1 MKSKCY
7 YILCSVFIMLVLY
20 GCNSNSTQSSA
31 SQTAENIETNP
42 ELQKDKEELLDMA
55 LQISGETLEP
65 DQRALAVRMLSL
77 NEKDLIRG
85 LAQWLMLLDGKYPD
99 TLEPK
104 AAIRRAE
111 KLYSDKYSSSG
122 QVNKEQTYDVFFAST
137 FYDKLIRE
145 KKDVVYY
152 GDKVTPEDKEKI
164 LIRWKIEKNKY
175 RVVFGDLRLENV
187 SAERLNELET

>member
-1 MKSKCY
+1 MKSRSC
-7 YILCSVFIMLVLY
+7 YILCSVFIILAFY
-20 GCNSNSTQSSA
+20 GCKSNSTQSST
-31 SQTAENIETNP
+31 SQPLENIETNP
-42 ELQKDKEELLDMA
+42 ELQKDKEKLLDMA

-65 DQRALAVRMLSL
+65 DQRSLAVRMLNL

-85 LAQWLMLLDGKYPD
+85 LAQWLMLLDGKYPE

-111 KLYSDKYSSSG
+111 KLYAEKYSSSG
-122 QVNKEQTYDVFFAST
+122 KAKEQTYDVFFAST

-152 GDKVTPEDKEKI
+152 GDKITPEDKNKI
-164 LIRWKIEKNKY
+164 LIRWKIEINKY
-175 RVVFGDLRLENV
+175 RVVFGDLHLENV
-187 SAERLNELET
+187 STEKLNELET

>member
-1 MKSKCY
+1 MKSKSC
-7 YILCSVFIMLVLY
+7 YILCSVFMMLVFH
-20 GCNSNSTQSSA
+20 GCKSNSIESST
-31 SQTAENIETNP
+31 SQPAENNEINP
-42 ELQKDKEELLDMA
+42 ELQKDKEKLLDMA
-55 LQISGETLEP
+55 LQMSGETLEP

-85 LAQWLMLLDGKYPD
+85 LAQWLLLLDGKYPD

-111 KLYSDKYSSSG
+111 KLYSEKYSSSE
-122 QVNKEQTYDVFFAST
+122 QAKEQTYDVFFAST

-152 GDKVTPEDKEKI
+152 GDKITTEDKERI

>member
-1 MKSKCY
+1 MKSRNY
-7 YILCSVFIMLVLY
+7 YILCSVFIILAFY
-20 GCNSNSTQSSA
+20 GCKSNSTQSST
-31 SQTAENIETNP
+31 SQPAENIETNP
-42 ELQKDKEELLDMA
+42 ELQKDKEKLLDMA
-55 LQISGETLEP
+55 LQIGGETMEP
-65 DQRALAVRMLSL
+65 DQRALAIRMLSL

-104 AAIRRAE
+104 GAIRRAE
-111 KLYSDKYSSSG
+111 KLYAEKYRSAE
-122 QVNKEQTYDVFFAST
+122 QAKKEQTYDVFFAST

-152 GDKVTPEDKEKI
+152 GDKVTPKDKEKI

-187 SAERLNELET
+187 STERLNELET